1 MAKVWRLQSPCYTF
15 TQTQSCA
22 SVEQKIAI
30 FHCTGHWLIQL
41 LYKLWFITK
50 INCKTNMDISL
61 SCVTY
66 ILLFFKPD
74 HLLNVTYQY
83 SSFYFLLDST
93 NYKSPTFS
101 CSLYQQ
107 MTPYSWPI
115 KMLHVH
121 LADMPSRQHKM
132 TIRGWVNSPTM
143 KSSREILNS
152 KVCVIHSASWPFC
165 YQWVDFTVGEQFGQ
179 SASWLVSELTFLI
192 SQLMCRR
199 PSTLVSGIVCTEH
212 PWTWVVLTLMQVMCT
227 NH

>member
-1 MAKVWRLQSPCYTF
+1 MTSAV
-15 TQTQSCA
+15 A
-22 SVEQKIAI
+22 
-30 FHCTGHWLIQL
+30 L
-41 LYKLWFITK
+41 LYFHTDTKLCLRWTK
-50 INCKTNMDISL
+50 NCHIPLQWPLAYTTTVQAVIYYKDQLQNKYGHFALMCYLYSVIFQTRSSFKCNIS
-61 SCVTY
+61 VQF
-66 ILLFFKPD
+66 ILLPSW
-74 HLLNVTYQY
+74 LNKLQITNV
-83 SSFYFLLDST
+83 FLFSISANDTVFMAHQDASRT
-93 NYKSPTFS
+93 SCRHAKS
-101 CSLYQQ
+101 
-107 MTPYSWPI
+107 
-115 KMLHVH
+115 
-121 LADMPSRQHKM
+121 HKI
-132 TIRGWVNSPTM
+132 TTRGWVNSPTM